1 VERDQEYQVERVED
15 SRMYRNELQYLIRW
29 TRDDQI
35 TWEPAQQVNGLRAV
49 DVFHEEYPRKPRPL
63 EEVLGGSR
71 S

>member
-1 VERDQEYQVERVED
+1 
-15 SRMYRNELQYLIRW
+15 MYRNELQYLIRW